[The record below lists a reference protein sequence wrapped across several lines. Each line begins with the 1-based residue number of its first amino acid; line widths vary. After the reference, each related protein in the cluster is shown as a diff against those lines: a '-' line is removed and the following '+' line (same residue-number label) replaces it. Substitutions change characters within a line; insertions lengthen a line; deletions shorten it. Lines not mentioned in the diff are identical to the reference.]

1 MDLLLEASLMQC
13 GIMLALLK
21 RADERV
27 QVDSVDEFV
36 QTALIHLYFK
46 WNSGLWEVGILGS
59 EEMEWQVL
67 RVLKS

>member
-13 GIMLALLK
+13 GIMMLALLK

-36 QTALIHLYFK
+36 QTALIHLCFK

-59 EEMEWQVL
+59 
-67 RVLKS
+67 

>member
-13 GIMLALLK
+13 GIMMLALLK

-36 QTALIHLYFK
+36 QTTLIHLYFK
-46 WNSGLWEVGILGS
+46 EDSGLWEVGILGS
-59 EEMEWQVL
+59 
-67 RVLKS
+67 

>member
-13 GIMLALLK
+13 GIMMLALLK
-21 RADERV
+21 IADERV

-59 EEMEWQVL
+59 
-67 RVLKS
+67 

>member
-1 MDLLLEASLMQC
+1 
-13 GIMLALLK
+13 MLALLK

-46 WNSGLWEVGILGS
+46 WDPGLRTLGS
-59 EEMEWQVL
+59 GNL
-67 RVLKS
+67 GC

>member
-13 GIMLALLK
+13 GIMMLALLK

-59 EEMEWQVL
+59 RKWNG
-67 RVLKS
+67 KF

>member
-13 GIMLALLK
+13 GIMILALLK

-59 EEMEWQVL
+59 
-67 RVLKS
+67 

>member
-13 GIMLALLK
+13 GIMMLALLK

-46 WNSGLWEVGILGS
+46 WDPGLRTLGS
-59 EEMEWQVL
+59 GNL
-67 RVLKS
+67 GC